1 MGHKKLVEVCN
12 FPTPSIELDL
22 LKTNWLPICVNGS
35 QWYVAEQSTIN
46 NSTGAETLV
55 KIYKQGANGS
65 ISTSTPV
72 GTIVEG
78 YCQTTTSIEDGSQ
91 NRITGVLALNSTTNT
106 NPLFTGARDVTVY
119 NSKNVTV
126 AFEYNTT
133 VNGVFHRQNIPANS
147 TWSNTLKR
155 DAYSNEGSYVSAR
168 IIAAYGAVSA
178 AGEIN
183 INWTT

>member
-1 MGHKKLVEVCN
+1 MGHKVIAEICN
-12 FPTPSIELDL
+12 FPEQVGEIDL

-78 YCQTTTSIEDGSQ
+78 YCQILTTAENGSQ
-91 NRITGVLALNSTTNT
+91 NRITAALALNSVTVA
-106 NPLFTGARDVTVY
+106 NPTFTGARDVTVY

-126 AFEYNTT
+126 AFEYTT
-133 VNGVFHRQNIPANS
+133 TINGIMHRQNIPANG

-155 DAYSNEGSYVSAR
+155 DAYTNEGTYVSGQ
-168 IIAAYGAVSA
+168 IVAAYGAATA